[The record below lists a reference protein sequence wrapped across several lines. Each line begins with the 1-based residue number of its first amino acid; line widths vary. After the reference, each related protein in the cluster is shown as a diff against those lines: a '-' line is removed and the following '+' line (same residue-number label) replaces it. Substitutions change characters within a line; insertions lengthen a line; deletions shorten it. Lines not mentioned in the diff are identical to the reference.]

1 MSIAVTLADLP
12 AAIDQQ
18 IGWCYLLTVT
28 DDSQPRVIAI
38 APTWSVGGVLSAEVG
53 RGTAA
58 NVQARPNVT
67 LVYPPASA
75 ADGMT
80 LIIDGSASM
89 DGSTVSF
96 LPGTAV
102 MHRPAV
108 ASGGC

>member
-18 IGWCYLLTVT
+18 IGWCYLLTVSA
-28 DDSQPRVIAI
+28 DNGPRVIAI
-38 APTWSVGGVLSAEVG
+38 TPAWSVGGALSADVG
-53 RGTAA
+53 RGAAA

-75 ADGMT
+75 DGMT
-80 LIIDGSASM
+80 LIIDGSASV
-89 DGSTVSF
+89 DGTTVSF
-96 LPGTAV
+96 LPATAV

-108 ASGGC
+108 ARGGR